1 LSRHRSHLAPLDRG
15 RETKIRGLEH
25 FRLAEIANLPVP
37 GVVAL
42 GALTR
47 SAIKQDVTTLDVAV
61 EDIHVV
67 ELGEPLSLSSCDGD
81 DCATRAQ
88 YSTSVL
94 RLLLCG
100 AHTPELVSVNGG
112 KLGSFV

>member
-1 LSRHRSHLAPLDRG
+1 MRG
-15 RETKIRGLEH
+15 PEH

-47 SAIKQDVTTLDVAV
+47 SAVKQDVATLDVAV

-67 ELGEPLSLSSCDGD
+67 ELGEPLSCDGD

-88 YSTSVL
+88 DSASVL

-100 AHTPELVSVNGG
+100 AHTPELVSVNG